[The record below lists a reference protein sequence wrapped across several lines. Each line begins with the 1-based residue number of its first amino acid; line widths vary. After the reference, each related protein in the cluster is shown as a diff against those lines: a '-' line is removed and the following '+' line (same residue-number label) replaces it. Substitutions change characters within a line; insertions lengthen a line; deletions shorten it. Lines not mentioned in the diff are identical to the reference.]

1 VRTNRGTNPRTN
13 LEELG
18 RFTDVA
24 LLVLL
29 SLAAGPK
36 HGYAMIEDIARF
48 SGTLLEPGTLYGAL
62 MRLEK
67 RGWIEAL
74 PAEDRRHPYQLTAA
88 GAAVLQQQ
96 LATLRQI
103 VAVGTERLALG

>member
-1 VRTNRGTNPRTN
+1 MPD
-13 LEELG
+13 EFADLG
-18 RFTDVA
+18 RFTDVS

-29 SLAAGPK
+29 SLADGPK
-36 HGYAMIEDIARF
+36 HGYAMIEDIERF
-48 SGTLLEPGTLYGAL
+48 SGTLFEPGTLYGAL

-74 PAEDRRHPYQLTAA
+74 PAEERRRPYQLTAA
-88 GAAVLQQQ
+88 GSTALNRQ

-103 VAVGTERLALG
+103 VAVGSRRLGLA

>member
-1 VRTNRGTNPRTN
+1 VPNDFSD
-13 LEELG
+13 LG
-18 RFTDVA
+18 RFTDVS

-29 SLAAGPK
+29 SLADGQK

-48 SGTLLEPGTLYGAL
+48 SGTALEPGTLYGAL

-74 PAEDRRHPYQLTAA
+74 PAEDRRHPYRLTAE
-88 GAAVLQQQ
+88 GAEALREQ
-96 LATLRQI
+96 LATLRRI
-103 VAVGTERLALG
+103 VTAGVERLALG